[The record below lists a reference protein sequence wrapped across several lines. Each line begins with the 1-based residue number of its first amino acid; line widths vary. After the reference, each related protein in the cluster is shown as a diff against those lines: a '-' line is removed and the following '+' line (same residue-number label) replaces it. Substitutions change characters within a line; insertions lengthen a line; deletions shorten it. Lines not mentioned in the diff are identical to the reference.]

1 MGLNRKYLAN
11 VGTCVCMSG
20 FDPVETGDEADDTS
34 DCQKIIYAPCT
45 GDEERDITGKCRA
58 KDDCAA
64 ECDGGTGTVS

>member
-1 MGLNRKYLAN
+1 
-11 VGTCVCMSG
+11 MSG